1 MLFERVR
8 RPATAPR
15 AIQTTAGRRTGR
27 YRSIGS
33 KRRKCKVI
41 EPIDCHPDQT
51 IRTWKLID
59 VNIDQWGARV
69 GEFLAVGPALWKLM
83 PAWQPGQIA
92 TQYVDSKR
100 YRHKKRT

>member
-1 MLFERVR
+1 MASVLLPVELNTFMDG
-8 RPATAPR
+8 T
-15 AIQTTAGRRTGR
+15 
-27 YRSIGS
+27 
-33 KRRKCKVI
+33 
-41 EPIDCHPDQT
+41 HPDQT